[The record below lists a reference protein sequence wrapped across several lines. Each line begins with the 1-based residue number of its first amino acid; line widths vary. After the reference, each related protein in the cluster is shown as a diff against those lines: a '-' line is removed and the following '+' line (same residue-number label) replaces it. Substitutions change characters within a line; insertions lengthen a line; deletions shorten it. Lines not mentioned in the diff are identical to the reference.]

1 MAEFLYLKSKLLKAA
16 DPWKV
21 DVSQFCIPLTVNEAL
36 YEKDLLNFRRRFA
49 TTEDVGEVAAQ
60 DMVTLTCDS
69 ENKRFC
75 KEHIT
80 IRIGMGLFSKELET
94 ALIGWRV
101 GQMGTVTAKGQSV
114 CVTVEGIR
122 RENLP
127 EVDDALAQRCG
138 IPGIQ
143 NAQDIHKYCKGKQF
157 ASELEGPADE
167 AFAYLSR
174 AVLDGSEFELDAQEL
189 VFAQDKMV
197 KELYQNPMFADG
209 GFERMPV
216 EEFREL
222 FGCEKDDLVESM
234 RTSGSFVLKS
244 ALLGQAILEQEG
256 KLMTMGDYD
265 AYIGR
270 HVGVGGKDE
279 AQVRQEKPLLGYIM
293 DQYADRC
300 MNELEEL
307 SLRRLQEAAV

>member
-49 TTEDVGEVAAQ
+49 TTVDVGEVAVQ

-69 ENKRFC
+69 ENNRFC

-101 GQMGTVTAKGQSV
+101 GQMGTVTAKGQPV
-114 CVTVEGIR
+114 CVTIEGIR

-138 IPGIQ
+138 IPGIYT
-143 NAQDIHKYCKGKQF
+143 AQDIHKYCKGKQF

-167 AFAYLSR
+167 AF
-174 AVLDGSEFELDAQEL
+174 
-189 VFAQDKMV
+189 
-197 KELYQNPMFADG
+197 P
-209 GFERMPV
+209 P
-216 EEFREL
+216 
-222 FGCEKDDLVESM
+222 
-234 RTSGSFVLKS
+234 
-244 ALLGQAILEQEG
+244 
-256 KLMTMGDYD
+256 
-265 AYIGR
+265 
-270 HVGVGGKDE
+270 
-279 AQVRQEKPLLGYIM
+279 
-293 DQYADRC
+293 
-300 MNELEEL
+300 
-307 SLRRLQEAAV
+307 